1 LTTTL
6 LGAYQSRRPF
16 SASTSST
23 SSSRAPKKPKK
34 LKKTKQKTPIPK
46 HRTHPRN
53 AFQGSYDME
62 RLCLVYPSLAP
73 FLMTSP
79 YAKSSNSS
87 VTNSSDASTTPPP
100 PHLTIRFDD
109 PLAVRTL
116 NAALLAADYHVTG
129 GWQDLLPPY
138 ALTPPIPGRA
148 DYVHYAADVLAA
160 SWGRALEEED
170 VTTATTIGTTDPEET
185 PPAQQRRTVPHN
197 NVPRGPAVR
206 CLDIGTGAS
215 LVYPLLGHAVYGW
228 SFVAS
233 EVHNE
238 SLVAATAIA
247 TANGLGDVVDIRR
260 QTKRTRILAGLL
272 NDDSNERIAMVLCN
286 PPFYESREA
295 FDKEST
301 RKVQNLAR
309 AAQRNLGNPRP
320 TRRSVEGNMPAM
332 PRSNTNATATPAESD
347 GTSNNFGGLA
357 SELWYPG
364 GEVAFISTMMDES
377 RALPRDQCLWV
388 SSLVSRQDHLPRLQA
403 RLRELSKQSSSSSGD
418 TSVQVRDTR
427 VVIMGQGRKS
437 AAILFWSFHNRD
449 EQKAWC
455 ERQGWDV

>member
-1 LTTTL
+1 
-6 LGAYQSRRPF
+6 
-16 SASTSST
+16 
-23 SSSRAPKKPKK
+23 
-34 LKKTKQKTPIPK
+34 
-46 HRTHPRN
+46 
-53 AFQGSYDME
+53 ME
-62 RLCLVYPSLAP
+62 RLCQVYPPLAP

-79 YAKSSNSS
+79 YAKSPAN
-87 VTNSSDASTTPPP
+87 VTNSSDASTNTPPP
-100 PHLTIRFDD
+100 PPHITIRFDD

-116 NAALLAADYHVTG
+116 NAALLAADYNITG

-160 SWGRALEEED
+160 SWGRAMEKED
-170 VTTATTIGTTDPEET
+170 VTTDTTTDPEET
-185 PPAQQRRTVPHN
+185 SPVQRRQTGSHN
-197 NVPRGPAVR
+197 HVVPRGPTVR

-238 SLVAATAIA
+238 SLVAATVIA
-247 TANGLGDVVDIRR
+247 TANGLCDVVDIRR

-272 NDDSNERIAMVLCN
+272 RADSDDSNSDDTSTNNERIAMVLCN

-309 AAQRNLGNPRP
+309 AQQRNRQDPRP

-332 PRSNTNATATPAESD
+332 PRSNTNATAPPTESD

-377 RALPRDQCLWV
+377 RALPRDQCLWF
-388 SSLVSRQDHLPRLQA
+388 STLVSRQDHLPRLQA
-403 RLRELSKQSSSSSGD
+403 GLRDLSKQSGSSSGD
-418 TSVQVRDTR
+418 KSVQVRDTR

-449 EQKAWC
+449 EQTAWC
-455 ERQGWDV
+455 QRQGWDA